1 MKTESMEKKLEIRK
15 NKSKLAGTY
24 IFIEDEKSYE
34 ERTIDWAL
42 RQIVREE
49 IGKGKEVKRSYNSF
63 KINRKIWNWDIQ
75 EEKLK
80 EVKSSKKG
88 VRKQVKKRKRNDK
101 GWERTGRNGSLL
113 NKQKSRSQKETKI
126 LDHSNNTN
134 KYEKVEEKFLFRN
147 LQQRQRILIIHIE
160 F

>member
-1 MKTESMEKKLEIRK
+1 MEIRK

-24 IFIEDEKSYE
+24 IFIEDDKSYE

-49 IGKGKEVKRSYNSF
+49 IGKGKEVKRLYNSF

-101 GWERTGRNGSLL
+101 GWERIGRNGSLL
-113 NKQKSRSQKETKI
+113 NKQKSRSQKEMKI
-126 LDHSNNTN
+126 L
-134 KYEKVEEKFLFRN
+134 N
-147 LQQRQRILIIHIE
+147 LS
-160 F
+160 